1 MKSIRFGLVLI
12 LTFMSAIV
20 FAQSKTETF
29 KVSGNCGM
37 CKKRI
42 EKAVAVSGV
51 DSAAWNVKTKIM
63 TVTFDASKIS
73 NDDIQKKIAAV
84 GHDTEKFVAE
94 NAVYEKLPGCC
105 LYERGNP
112 KKETNKEHSNH
123 H

>member
-1 MKSIRFGLVLI
+1 MKSIRLGLVLI
-12 LTFMSAIV
+12 LTFMSAAV

-63 TVTFDASKIS
+63 TVTFDATKIS
-73 NDDIQKKIAAV
+73 GDDIQKKIAAV

-105 LYERGNP
+105 LYERSNP
-112 KKETNKEHSNH
+112 NKETNKEHTKYH
-123 H
+123 

>member
-1 MKSIRFGLVLI
+1 MKSIRLGLILI
-12 LTFMSAIV
+12 LTCIGATV

-51 DSAAWNVKTKIM
+51 DSATWNVKTKIM
-63 TVTFDASKIS
+63 SVTFDAAKIS
-73 NDDIQKKIAAV
+73 NDAIQKKIAAV

-94 NAVYEKLPGCC
+94 NAVYEKLPECC
-105 LYERGNP
+105 LYERGNL
-112 KKETNKEHSNH
+112 KKETNQEPFNH